1 MTGAIKKAKK
11 EINKDIPNSVIL
23 INLKMILTLTYII
36 ELQLKK
42 SGLVAKEKLT
52 VLFPV

>member
-1 MTGAIKKAKK
+1 MIKKAK

-23 INLKMILTLTYII
+23 NQFENDSNPNIHYRTTA
-36 ELQLKK
+36 KK